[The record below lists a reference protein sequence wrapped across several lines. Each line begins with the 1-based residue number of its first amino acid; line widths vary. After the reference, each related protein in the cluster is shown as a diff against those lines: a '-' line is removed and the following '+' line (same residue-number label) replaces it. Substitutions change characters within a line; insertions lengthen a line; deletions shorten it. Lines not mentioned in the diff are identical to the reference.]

1 MQISLLDFFSL
12 TDFESP
18 CLSSIEKTLISVVR
32 HPLGRNFRSG
42 PTALHVDLNNNAGW
56 SGQCKFLIWGC
67 LLLFYYSHP
76 ASYSLIPG
84 PPAVPEYTR
93 NRTEFS
99 LGCLASFLLA
109 GLGVRVVVKIGW
121 QNIWVGWN
129 AFINNYIAATIQ
141 GSVSFQY

>member
-12 TDFESP
+12 TDSESP

-32 HPLGRNFRSG
+32 HPPGRNFRSS
-42 PTALHVDLNNNAGW
+42 PTVLHVDLNNNAAGVAIANFW
-56 SGQCKFLIWGC
+56 SEAVCCCFIIGIQLVT
-67 LLLFYYSHP
+67 LLS
-76 ASYSLIPG
+76 PG
-84 PPAVPEYTR
+84 SPAVPEYAR

-99 LGCLASFLLA
+99 LGCLASFILA
-109 GLGVRVVVKIGW
+109 GLGVGVVVRIGW